1 MENSYLVKVPGGGLT
16 LEEIAD
22 SYLELIE
29 SDFNMTIDEMAVYL
43 SCSYDY
49 VQEKIAPYIH
59 HIYINSVANK
69 ALFTHD
75 TKGVH
80 THLFTKRK
88 LFSRSGFQQFLFN
101 ESVLLVDRERYY
113 VNELSLAARE
123 KLNEMAKNS
132 KNKTTISEAF
142 ETVAVQQAKK
152 IYSKLALE
160 SKDIKKTKINNFP
173 TKLYSLKDLLDGI
186 EELNMK
192 FQYKVVVYRYLK
204 KQGIPKVKLHSLV
217 RYRQED
223 LRKVADC
230 SFPLAIE
237 KEKLLSSLENILQ

>member
-1 MENSYLVKVPGGGLT
+1 MENSYLVKVSGGGLT

-29 SDFNMTIDEMAVYL
+29 SDFNMTIDEIAVYL

-49 VQEKIAPYIH
+49 VQAKIAPYIH

-75 TKGVH
+75 TKGVN

-101 ESVLLVDRERYY
+101 ESVLLIDRERYY

-123 KLNEMAKNS
+123 KLNEIAKNS

-152 IYSKLALE
+152 TYSKSVLE
-160 SKDIKKTKINNFP
+160 SKDVKKIEISNFP
-173 TKLYSLKDLLDGI
+173 TKLYSVKDLLDGI

>member
-1 MENSYLVKVPGGGLT
+1 MENLYLVKVPGGGLT

-29 SDFNMTIDEMAVYL
+29 SDFNMTIDEIAVYL

-69 ALFTHD
+69 ALFKHN
-75 TKGVH
+75 TKEVH

-88 LFSRSGFQQFLFN
+88 LFSRSGFQQFLLN

-113 VNELSLAARE
+113 VNELSAAAQE
-123 KLNEMAKNS
+123 KLNEMAKSS
-132 KNKTTISEAF
+132 KNKTTISEVF
-142 ETVAVQQAKK
+142 EKVAVQQAKK
-152 IYSKLALE
+152 IYSKSALE
-160 SKDIKKTKINNFP
+160 SKDIKKVEVSNFP
-173 TKLYSLKDLLDGI
+173 TKLYSVKDLLNGV

-192 FQYKVVVYRYLK
+192 FQYKVIVYRYLK

-217 RYRQED
+217 RYRHED
-223 LRKVADC
+223 LKKVADC
-230 SFPLAIE
+230 SLPHAIE
-237 KEKLLSSLENILQ
+237 KGKLLSCLENILQ